1 MTFMSIIYYLG
12 LCFLIYFIMILFPW
26 ILTIILPKK
35 FRKEHTFSAPR
46 SKIKKKRYSYDI
58 DISSEIYAPENF
70 LNLGDL
76 FIDENYELFSEENN
90 LVKEKNK
97 APITVDRSKHSLEEL
112 EMVSDKQSSKFE
124 ILLDSGIQLVSESK
138 HSLALPYFEE
148 AYEINPASTE
158 INYRLARCYYKLG
171 FLVKTKPIYQFL
183 INKHPDKYQYLKQFG
198 VILLTLGDH
207 KESIEIFQTA
217 IELRPKEPYAYILLG
232 HNYRAL
238 GNNIKSRSLIDYA
251 LELDP
256 ISPDANL
263 QLAILFEKLGDFDS
277 SIRKWKTVLKSNKNS
292 KRAKM
297 GLARSHYRN
306 GDYDIAYELF
316 WEFIKEK
323 CERNA
328 YLAGIYCVNI
338 SVNYISKPSEI
349 IKCCSTV
356 ISNFHDELLESKNGH
371 IPITQMAL
379 ALLDTGEEDFAK
391 RLVKKYK
398 SLFSNISEYYL
409 LMSQI
414 SYKQNSFDD
423 YLEYIKKAFSH
434 SEVKNSS
441 FNSYKEIITVD
452 SLFSTSLEKIH
463 GPLVSIVM
471 TVFKNNPLLINAI
484 ESVLSQ
490 TYQNI
495 ELIIVDDCSPD
506 KVVDLL
512 RSKYESDSRIKIIQ
526 MEKNGGTYRAKNQG
540 MYISKGEFI
549 AFHDSD
555 DWMHP
560 RKLEVQISHLIN
572 NENLVAVFSNY
583 FRMDENGNIIFKGI
597 GAVRP
602 ACISLVARKKQM
614 IDEIGY
620 FDSVRIAA
628 DSEYESRLEK
638 VFGGE
643 KILYLQAPYL
653 VASVRSDS
661 LSQGGRFAVGWSG
674 ISGVRLDYRKS
685 YTKWHNSSD
694 FTVNHYLPLNQDK
707 RKFSAP
713 DETIA

>member
-1 MTFMSIIYYLG
+1 MTFMSILYNLG
-12 LCFLIYFIMILFPW
+12 LCFFVYVIVILFPW
-26 ILTIILPKK
+26 FFTIFLPKK
-35 FRKEHTFSAPR
+35 INNNQTLKVSKPQSRKKS
-46 SKIKKKRYSYDI
+46 YSYNI

-70 LNLGDL
+70 ANLEDL
-76 FIDENYELFSEENN
+76 FTDDNYDVLFEWNN
-90 LVKEKNK
+90 LEESENERLAIGSKKSFKEGNV
-97 APITVDRSKHSLEEL
+97 ILDEFN
-112 EMVSDKQSSKFE
+112 SKFKDS
-124 ILLDSGIQLVSESK
+124 LDSGVQLVSESK
-138 HSLALPYFEE
+138 YSSAQVYFEE
-148 AYEINPASTE
+148 AYEINPSSTE
-158 INYRLARCYYKLG
+158 INYRLARCYYKQG
-171 FLVKTKPIYQFL
+171 FLEKTLPIYRFL
-183 INKHPDKYQYLKQFG
+183 ISKHPEKYQYLKQYG
-198 VILLTLGDH
+198 VILFTLGRYED
-207 KESIEIFQTA
+207 SIKIFQSA
-217 IELRPKEPYAYILLG
+217 IKLRPNEPYAYILLG
-232 HNYRAL
+232 QNFRAQ
-238 GNNIKSRSLIDYA
+238 GNNIKARTFIDKA

-256 ISPDANL
+256 KSNDANL

-277 SIRKWKTVLKSNKNS
+277 SIRKWKMVLKTNKDS
-292 KRAKM
+292 KRARM
-297 GLARSHYRN
+297 GLARSYYRN
-306 GDYDIAYELF
+306 GNYDTAYELF

-323 CERNA
+323 CDRNA

-338 SVNYISKPSEI
+338 SVNYIAKPSEI

-356 ISNFHDELLESKNGH
+356 ISNFHDELVKSKNGH

-379 ALLDTGEEDFAK
+379 ALLDTDELDFAK
-391 RLVKKYK
+391 RLVKKYM

-423 YLEYIKKAFSH
+423 YLEYIKKSFSH
-434 SEVKNSS
+434 SEFKNSS

-452 SLFSTSLEKIH
+452 TLFSTSSEKIQ

-471 TVFKNNPLLINAI
+471 TVYKNNPLLINAI

-512 RSKYESDSRIKIIQ
+512 RSKYKSDSRIKIIQ

-540 MYISKGEFI
+540 MCISKGEFI

-638 VFGGE
+638 VFGAK

-694 FTVNHYLPLNQDK
+694 FTVNHYIPINQDK